1 MCNIFSWNKLKANCI
16 LSFANRQNQG
26 KSAVCWQLYDMAPN
40 IGVEATIAVAVKIGS
55 RPTPLSE
62 TESSGNEDSQ
72 LDFTW
77 HGCSVF
83 IIIAKGRP
91 PKKRSLFSGIVQI
104 SSPPNLGNLVL
115 FFPDVKNSRYK
126 RQIKVLMMAMM
137 VK

>member
-1 MCNIFSWNKLKANCI
+1 MKANCI
-16 LSFANRQNQG
+16 LSFAKRQNQG

-40 IGVEATIAVAVKIGS
+40 IGVESTIAVAVKIGS

-104 SSPPNLGNLVL
+104 SSPPQFGQLGT
-115 FFPDVKNSRYK
+115 FFSG
-126 RQIKVLMMAMM
+126 RQKQRIPRMTE
-137 VK
+137 